1 MLVVKNS
8 LSFLSTHVQQNAV
21 LLKDTVTLKTT
32 DVSSMDATIQV
43 TRSHLSLFVIYLLHF
58 TQVMYTTSTGG
69 KPTGEG
75 SSHPCAPLEL
85 LIPSYSSKS
94 CNMQGW
100 Q

>member
-43 TRSHLSLFVIYLLHF
+43 TRSHLSLFVIY
-58 TQVMYTTSTGG
+58 QVMYTTSTGG